1 MRMCDATK
9 RATYTYAQESK
20 LVRIVIDN
28 IGPEYKNCVQRILDL
43 VKVTKLIQSSQGA
56 GNLDINSVPD
66 THERSFSDDWLPTWK
81 LLQASLIS
89 EYRLKLKTKEEHEQ
103 KKGPKDK
110 LPVTAV
116 KLNEIRRYACEGPH
130 KNGDPSCKAAPF
142 DVYYDC
148 APKEFKEKQEMKKPK
163 YGGKWANAGNPP
175 KKQKKGNE
183 KKPCTIY
190 NFGKGN
196 CRNGAKCNFLHD
208 DKPAGNGGGKVKDF
222 TPRQEKL
229 ISSMVASAF
238 KKTVKAVAKKKK
250 AKQSSSNKD
259 NDDDGSEDGDDFAEM
274 MAACFLAPWL
284 TPSLVTS
291 SS

>member
-28 IGPEYKNCVQRILDL
+28 VGSDYKNCIQRILDL

-66 THERSFSDDWLPTWK
+66 THERSFSDDWLPSWK

-110 LPVTAV
+110 LPVAAM
-116 KLNEIRRYACEGPH
+116 KLSEIKCYACGGPH
-130 KNGDPSCKAAPF
+130 KKGDPACKAAPF
-142 DVYYDC
+142 DVHDC
-148 APKEFKEKQEMKKPK
+148 APKEFKEKQEMKKRK
-163 YGGKWANAGNPP
+163 YGGKGAGPRNNP

-183 KKPCTIY
+183 KETMH
-190 NFGKGN
+190 
-196 CRNGAKCNFLHD
+196 L
-208 DKPAGNGGGKVKDF
+208 
-222 TPRQEKL
+222 L
-229 ISSMVASAF
+229 
-238 KKTVKAVAKKKK
+238 
-250 AKQSSSNKD
+250 
-259 NDDDGSEDGDDFAEM
+259 
-274 MAACFLAPWL
+274 
-284 TPSLVTS
+284 
-291 SS
+291 